1 MPHRQPEGER
11 VRSEGSNEI
20 QACTCNA
27 GGGAT
32 LNGTYVCM
40 AGAEPTAQF
49 QMAANTRHTG
59 PQPLLKHQCKNTEQR
74 TRAHQWK
81 KRREK
86 TSGKGKRQGRGGG
99 GGGAIATATESN
111 TERRTFIIRFDDV
124 DSEPLEKFC
133 RIVRVLPTLSHH
145 RGQLQHSQQHT

>member
-1 MPHRQPEGER
+1 MHMQCR
-11 VRSEGSNEI
+11 
-20 QACTCNA
+20 
-27 GGGAT
+27 GGGNIKRHVRLHGRRRT
-32 LNGTYVCM
+32 DCSISNGCKHTAHWSPTSAQAPVQKY
-40 AGAEPTAQF
+40 GAENKSASVEE
-49 QMAANTRHTG
+49 AEG
-59 PQPLLKHQCKNTEQR
+59 KN
-74 TRAHQWK
+74 
-81 KRREK
+81 KRKGEEA
-86 TSGKGKRQGRGGG
+86 GKRGG